1 MGSLGRIPNVVI
13 WLSSLWETLMMLQR
27 KTNFSG
33 LTDGTFCLSTCFQIY
48 VHSYRSV
55 HARMHI
61 WLHQI
66 LAAHFANVLQ
76 MHISYKYL
84 FHTPKPFCTIFPLG
98 TSPSFLPLDCGS
110 FPRTST
116 KLRQMP
122 SGIIRLRQPSS
133 ACLRS
138 LTQCKCLVQNTT
150 PAALKHQ
157 HHCAVSFVSRRTT
170 AEKTIPHSHSPFAA
184 LLCTWG
190 IVGQETEETIR
201 WEKEQEGWE
210 GKQGKRK
217 AWRGQNDF
225 ASCNKT
231 I

>member
-33 LTDGTFCLSTCFQIY
+33 LTDGTFYLSTCFQIY

-55 HARMHI
+55 HARMHV

-98 TSPSFLPLDCGS
+98 TSPSFLPLDWELPHNLNKTTTDAERHNQAAAAELSLPPLANTMQMSCAEHDPGC
-110 FPRTST
+110 PEAST
-116 KLRQMP
+116 PVR
-122 SGIIRLRQPSS
+122 
-133 ACLRS
+133 CLVCQQENDCRENDSS
-138 LTQCKCLVQNTT
+138 LTL
-150 PAALKHQ
+150 ALRCSPLHMRY
-157 HHCAVSFVSRRTT
+157 RRTGNRGDHEVGEG
-170 AEKTIPHSHSPFAA
+170 AER
-184 LLCTWG
+184 
-190 IVGQETEETIR
+190 VR
-201 WEKEQEGWE
+201 
-210 GKQGKRK
+210 RK
-217 AWRGQNDF
+217 ARKEESMKRTEWL
-225 ASCNKT
+225 C
-231 I
+231 IL